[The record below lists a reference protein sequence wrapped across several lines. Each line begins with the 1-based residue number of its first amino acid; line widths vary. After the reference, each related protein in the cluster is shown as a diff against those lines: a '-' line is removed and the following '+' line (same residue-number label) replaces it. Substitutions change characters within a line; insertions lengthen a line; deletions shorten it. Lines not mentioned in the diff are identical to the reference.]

1 MFNSYRK
8 EGELYLMKLSDI
20 KTLQEVSREYNIP
33 FSTLQTRLS
42 LKSFGLIEG
51 EDYKKLGKRLPT
63 LLSPEGVKK
72 LTKKGDG

>member
-1 MFNSYRK
+1 MLLN
-8 EGELYLMKLSDI
+8 DI

-33 FSTLQTRLS
+33 FPTLQTRLT

-63 LLSPEGVKK
+63 LLSPSGILKIIKSKE
-72 LTKKGDG
+72 